1 MTNEI
6 LADGASARRYGE
18 APSPVVAESLRF
30 LNAHAPTG
38 PWALTALMQDE
49 GREDTATFSPG
60 EDGEVASWVESRN
73 RSGWN
78 IYYHVN
84 PVREP
89 VSKKATKAEI
99 AAVAYAHLDCDPR
112 VGEDIVA
119 EQHRIESLLT
129 DAGKLRQ
136 KLVPPPTFV
145 IASGGGYN
153 ALWRFKTPHPLPPG
167 DELAIRQAECRS
179 KGLSAYLDGDKVHDV
194 SRILRL
200 PGTVNWPDAKKR
212 RRGRAPALARL
223 IVCEPE
229 RAYDLGE
236 IPTVTIGEEKPKSKR
251 AAATTVPVADVAE
264 LGEAVPGRCKVVIVQ
279 GIDPDNP
286 KRHPSRSEWVHYVC
300 CELARAGI
308 DDGRIVGVITNPA
321 FGISAHVLDQKNPER
336 YARRQVEKARAAICA
351 PAPGGGGSGGADD
364 RPGPRDVARALL
376 GARPEPLIHLNDQ
389 WHTWRHGAYRGRE
402 DDTLRREMY
411 DHLERVG
418 AKPNQRAVS
427 NVLDAVRSLVHL
439 DRGDFSPPCWM
450 DVRSGPDPRELL
462 VCRNGLLHL
471 PSGERSNHD
480 PAFLTHNALDYDH
493 DPAAPPPERWTSF
506 LREVWPA
513 EDERD
518 CIESLRQ
525 WFGYLLAPDT
535 SQQKILVLVGPKRS
549 GKGTIARIL
558 TALLGQHN
566 VCAPR
571 LSQFGEQ
578 FGLQSLIGKQVAIV
592 SDMRLGG
599 RSDKAAIAEALLAIS
614 GEDFISI
621 PRKNLTD
628 WEGRLRTRFVVMSN
642 EPPAITDASGALP
655 SRFVVLQMRQ
665 SFYGREDV
673 GLTDR
678 LLSERS
684 GILNW
689 AIDGWRAMQT
699 AGRLTQPASS
709 ADTVR
714 QISRLSQV
722 VGAFVEDECEV
733 EAGAHV
739 DKDELFRR
747 FRVWV
752 EQEAIPWGASKDVF
766 CKELLSTTAGRVRN
780 TRAREGGGR
789 RWVFQGIRLLTDR
802 ERNGVD
808 SPF

>member
-1 MTNEI
+1 MSHDTP
-6 LADGASARRYGE
+6 ADGAPARREGE
-18 APSPVVAESLRF
+18 APSPQVAEAMRF
-30 LNAHAPTG
+30 LSAHAPGG
-38 PWALTALMQDE
+38 PWALTALLQDE
-49 GREDTATFSPG
+49 EREDTATFFPG
-60 EDGEVASWVESRN
+60 DEARAAKWVEVRN
-73 RSGWN
+73 RAGWN
-78 IYYHVN
+78 VYYHVN
-84 PVREP
+84 PVRGP
-89 VSKKATKAEI
+89 LHKKATKDEI
-99 AAVAYAHLDCDPR
+99 AAAAYAHLDCDPR
-112 VGEDIVA
+112 AGEDFA
-119 EQHRIESLLT
+119 DEQRRIESLLT
-129 DAGKLRQ
+129 DTGRLRQ
-136 KLVPPPTFV
+136 KLIPPPTFV

-153 ALWRFKTPHPLPPG
+153 ALWRYRTPHPLPPG
-167 DELAIRQAECRS
+167 DELAVRQAECRS
-179 KGLSAYLDGDKVHDV
+179 KGLSAYLDGDSVHNVD
-194 SRILRL
+194 RILRL
-200 PGTVNWPDAKKR
+200 PGTVNWPNAKKR
-212 RRGRAPALARL
+212 ERGRKPALARL
-223 IVCEPE
+223 VVCEPD
-229 RAYDLGE
+229 RAYDLGQ
-236 IPTVTIGEEKPKSKR
+236 IPAVAIGEAKPRRRR
-251 AAATTVPVADVAE
+251 ASAARVPVGDVSE
-264 LGEAVPGRCKVVIVQ
+264 LGDRVPARCRVVIVQ
-279 GIDPDNP
+279 GIDPDDP

-300 CELARAGI
+300 CELVRAGI

-321 FGISAHVLDQKNPER
+321 FGISGHVLDQKNPER
-336 YARRQVEKARAAICA
+336 YARRQVEKARDAVGAS
-351 PAPGGGGSGGADD
+351 PAKDGGGGGGDD

-389 WHTWRHGAYRGRE
+389 WHTWRYGAYRCRE
-402 DDTLRREMY
+402 DDTLRREVY
-411 DHLERVG
+411 DHLERIG

-439 DRGDFSPPCWM
+439 DRGDHAPPCWM
-450 DVRSGPDPRELL
+450 DGRSEPDPRELL

-471 PSGERSNHD
+471 PSGERTPHD

-493 DPAAPPPERWTSF
+493 DPAAPSPERWLAF
-506 LREVWPA
+506 LGEVWPDA
-513 EDERD
+513 EERD
-518 CIESLRQ
+518 CIEALRQ

-558 TALLGQHN
+558 TALLGPHN

-614 GEDFISI
+614 GEDFVSV

-642 EPPAITDASGALP
+642 EPPAITDPSGALP
-655 SRFVVLQMRQ
+655 SRYVVLQMRQ

-678 LLSERS
+678 LLVERP

-689 AIDGWRAMQT
+689 AIGGWRAMQQ
-699 AGRLTQPASS
+699 AGRLAQPASS

-733 EAGAHV
+733 EPGGQV

-747 FRVWV
+747 FRIWV

-802 ERNGVD
+802 ERNGAD